1 MVNVV
6 AMAYC
11 AIQGY
16 ANGNTAKMWRA
27 TNENNAVVCGYP
39 GGPA

>member
-1 MVNVV
+1 MANVV

-16 ANGNTAKMWRA
+16 ANGNTTKMWRGVDKDSA
-27 TNENNAVVCGYP
+27 VCGYP
-39 GGPA
+39 GGAA

>member
-1 MVNVV
+1 MVNLV

-16 ANGNTAKMWRA
+16 ANGNTSKIWRA
-27 TNENNAVVCGYP
+27 TNTAGVVCGFP
-39 GGPA
+39 GGVA